1 MATVNDKVLDA
12 ITGHSVDLVRLEAS
26 LKSEVIKQLKI
37 LEKSL
42 VKTLA
47 NSSLEVNSIP
57 LQRKRMKVLLAQTK
71 KTISESYALIDAK
84 EATNLSS
91 VAGVAESQAVSAING
106 SIKAKVLSVGMSD
119 QMLGS
124 IASNTLIQGAPSRE
138 WWTGQADSL
147 QNGFKNIIRQSMLS
161 GESTSQIITRV
172 RGTKSLRYKDG
183 LMQTARNKAEA
194 LVRTSVQV
202 VANEARMATYESN
215 RDVVKYIEWVS
226 TLDSRTSL
234 TCQSL
239 DGKKWTVGAFKPV
252 RPNTKTF
259 PGPTAHWNC
268 RSTQVPVLK
277 SWEELGSKRKFNE
290 IPESTRSSMDGQ
302 VSSKMGYEAWLNTKG
317 VDFQKEVLGAGKFE
331 LWKKGKMGF
340 KDLVDQNSNPIS
352 LSTLKL
358 KYADTPKPAKPAKV
372 EILNSGGTEGVDDH
386 SRLVREVTGRR
397 APTVD
402 DVSVKISNSISS
414 YTLAA
419 FNNINKYLRK
429 NRKSIHDDDLVRI
442 KRHVENIDDF
452 IDSRPPINTPF
463 KVYRSRG
470 RDMNHEV
477 GDIVTDSAYGSTTTK
492 KANIGFGD
500 VSYDITIPTGSK
512 VGPVA
517 QMSSFVSESEILLPR
532 GYKLMITKI
541 DRKLNSDGTVDVTK
555 YDATLVLDDI

>member
-26 LKSEVIKQLKI
+26 LKSEVIKELKI

-42 VKTLA
+42 IKTLA

-147 QNGFKNIIRQSMLS
+147 QSGFKNIIRQSMLS

-277 SWEELGSKRKFNE
+277 SWEELGSKRKFDE

-317 VDFQKEVLGAGKFE
+317 VEFQKEVLGAGKFE

-372 EILNSGGTEGVDDH
+372 EILNLDGTGADGGYIA
-386 SRLVREVTGRR
+386 SYNNLIQKLTGQR

-402 DVSVKISNSISS
+402 DVSGEISDSLSA
-414 YTLAA
+414 YTLTA
-419 FNNINKYLRK
+419 FNTINKYLRG
-429 NRKSIHDDDLVRI
+429 NRASIPDDDLGRI
-442 KRHVENIDDF
+442 KGRVKNIDDF
-452 IDSRPPINTPF
+452 IDSRPLTTTPF

-470 RDMNHEV
+470 RDLDHKV
-477 GDIVTDSAYGSTTTK
+477 GDIVTDGAYGSTTTRND
-492 KANIGFGD
+492 NIGFGE

-517 QMSSFVSESEILLPR
+517 GMSSFASESEILLPR
-532 GYKLMITKI
+532 GYRLMITKI
-541 DRKLNSDGTVDVTK
+541 ERQGGTTK

>member
-84 EATNLSS
+84 AATNLSS

-147 QNGFKNIIRQSMLS
+147 QSGFKNIIRQSMLS

-277 SWEELGSKRKFNE
+277 SWEELGSKRKFDE

-317 VDFQKEVLGAGKFE
+317 VEFQKEVLGAGKFE

-372 EILNSGGTEGVDDH
+372 EILNLDGTEGVDDH
-386 SRLVREVTGRR
+386 SRLVREVTGQKPLRTDEV
-397 APTVD
+397 PVD
-402 DVSVKISNSISS
+402 VFTSVNS
-414 YTLAA
+414 YTSIA
-419 FNNINKYLRK
+419 FESINRHLRRKANENSPLSAIGIK
-429 NRKSIHDDDLVRI
+429 NLELHIG
-442 KRHVENIDDF
+442 NIDDF
-452 IDSRPPINTPF
+452 IDSVPLTTVPF
-463 KVYRSRG
+463 KAYRARNT
-470 RDMNHEV
+470 DLKHKV
-477 GDIVTDSAYGSTTTK
+477 GDIVTDDAYGSTTTR
-492 KANIGFGD
+492 KANIGFGN
-500 VSYDITIPTGSK
+500 VSYNITIPTGSK

-517 QMSSFVSESEILLPR
+517 GMSSFASEAEILLPR
-532 GYKLMITKI
+532 GYRLMITKI
-541 DRKLNSDGTVDVTK
+541 DKQGGVIK